1 MEKSG
6 WPERRLKRTILLL
19 MLPQVVMCVDNN
31 AAIVIPRMKSQKQHL
46 SHVSKQE
53 TENEIKYI

>member
-1 MEKSG
+1 
-6 WPERRLKRTILLL
+6 

-46 SHVSKQE
+46 SHISKQE